1 MKPCFQLFPGGKKK
15 TAITKAREGKGGSSC
30 IDTLVPQTAPHILS
44 GHSEGPRLCHDTI
57 TLLVFPFL

>member
-57 TLLVFPFL
+57 TLLGFPFL